1 MLIFVRATFTKAT
14 YADLS
19 ETPPPDTGIYTRKT
33 SKRVYS
39 IRFICKFVSAN
50 YCKPMLLSKEI
61 AVELNLTGC
70 RLKQF
75 IASKLRQMD
84 VPLTPEQ
91 FMLID
96 LLWNQ
101 GEMTQQQLADQMQKD
116 KNSVTKLVDAIERKG
131 FVVRQQNPHD
141 RRANTLVL
149 TEKANQL
156 KPGAKQKG
164 ISILDEILDGIS
176 EDELRGFLATLNKL
190 NRNMTVEG
198 QE

>member
-1 MLIFVRATFTKAT
+1 
-14 YADLS
+14 
-19 ETPPPDTGIYTRKT
+19 
-33 SKRVYS
+33 
-39 IRFICKFVSAN
+39 
-50 YCKPMLLSKEI
+50 MLLSKEI

-70 RLKQF
+70 KLKQF
-75 IASKLRQMD
+75 IAANLRKLD

-101 GEMTQQQLADQMQKD
+101 GEMSQQELADQLQKD

-131 FVVRQQNPHD
+131 FVVRQHNLND
-141 RRANTLVL
+141 RRSNTLVL

-164 ISILDEILDGIS
+164 ISILDQMLEGIS
-176 EDELRGFLATLNKL
+176 EEELRSFLDTLKKL
-190 NRNMTVEG
+190 NANMSADPED
-198 QE
+198 EK

>member
-1 MLIFVRATFTKAT
+1 
-14 YADLS
+14 
-19 ETPPPDTGIYTRKT
+19 
-33 SKRVYS
+33 
-39 IRFICKFVSAN
+39 
-50 YCKPMLLSKEI
+50 MLLSKEI

-70 RLKQF
+70 KLKQF
-75 IASKLRQMD
+75 IAANLRKLD

-101 GEMTQQQLADQMQKD
+101 GEMSQQELADQLQKD

-131 FVVRQQNPHD
+131 FVVRQQNLND
-141 RRANTLVL
+141 RRSNTLVL

-164 ISILDEILDGIS
+164 ISILDQMLEGIS
-176 EDELRGFLATLNKL
+176 EEELRSFLDTLKKL
-190 NRNMTVEG
+190 NANMSADPED
-198 QE
+198 EK

>member
-1 MLIFVRATFTKAT
+1 
-14 YADLS
+14 
-19 ETPPPDTGIYTRKT
+19 
-33 SKRVYS
+33 
-39 IRFICKFVSAN
+39 
-50 YCKPMLLSKEI
+50 MLLSKEI

-70 RLKQF
+70 KLKQF
-75 IASKLRQMD
+75 LAAKLRKMD

-131 FVVRQQNPHD
+131 FVIRKQNIND

-156 KPGAKQKG
+156 KPDAKQKG
-164 ISILDEILDGIS
+164 ISILDNMLEGID
-176 EDELRGFLATLNKL
+176 EDELRSFLVTLKKL
-190 NRNMTVEG
+190 NGNMTIED
-198 QE
+198 

>member
-1 MLIFVRATFTKAT
+1 
-14 YADLS
+14 
-19 ETPPPDTGIYTRKT
+19 
-33 SKRVYS
+33 
-39 IRFICKFVSAN
+39 
-50 YCKPMLLSKEI
+50 MLLSKEI

-176 EDELRGFLATLNKL
+176 EHELRNFLATLNKL
-190 NRNMTVEG
+190 NRNMTVDG